1 MSTQVHAALDEG
13 TVREISESLDEP
25 EWLLETRLE
34 ALEALDGLDMPSVI
48 RTPGR
53 EWTNLHDLDFE
64 GFVDPL
70 NAAEDKDRVGPD
82 GVEVL
87 PFAEA
92 VDQHEELVREHFG
105 SVVDP
110 QDNYLTALS
119 TALFNTGTVVYVPE
133 GVDVGKTPPASSPA
147 HQNAERPA
155 NAGDVKV
162 RTRMNSRSLFNYTL
176 IVTEESSSVTI
187 LERQSTGED
196 VEGEARSASDSASSA
211 ERRSADSRAAE
222 PRDDGETASGER
234 YYSGVVEVVAGENS
248 NVQYGSLQNLDE
260 ETYNYTLKRGHAD
273 TYATID
279 WIEGNIGSRLTK
291 SSVETYLKGDSSES
305 RIVGAFFGHDDQHF
319 DVNAR
324 VWHEAEHTTAD
335 LVTRGVL
342 NDEARSVYEGV
353 QDVGSGAWDTSSYQ
367 RENTLML
374 SDESEADASPK
385 LIINNHD
392 TEASHSATVGQVS
405 EEDLFYME
413 TRGTDPQSAENMLVE
428 GFFVPVLDEV
438 AVDELH
444 DDLQDLISARL
455 RE

>member
-1 MSTQVHAALDEG
+1 MSTQLHATVDES
-13 TVREISESLDEP
+13 TVRQISENLGEP
-25 EWLLETRLE
+25 EWLLEKRLE
-34 ALEALDGLDMPSVI
+34 ALDALEDLAMPSVI
-48 RTPGR
+48 QTPGR
-53 EWTNLHDLDFE
+53 KWTNLYDLEFE
-64 GFVDPL
+64 SFVNPL
-70 NAAEDKDRVGPD
+70 NAAEEKDQIGVE

-87 PFAEA
+87 PWSEA
-92 VDQHEELVREHFG
+92 VDELGDLLEERFG

-119 TALFNTGTVVYVPE
+119 TALFSTGTVVYVPE
-133 GVDVGKTPPASSPA
+133 GVD
-147 HQNAERPA
+147 AE
-155 NAGDVKV
+155 DVKV
-162 RTRMNSRSLFNYTL
+162 RTRMNSQSLFNYTL
-176 IVTEESSSVTI
+176 VVAEESSSVTI
-187 LERQSTGED
+187 LERQSTGSETL
-196 VEGEARSASDSASSA
+196 RASGSTS
-211 ERRSADSRAAE
+211 
-222 PRDDGETASGER
+222 GETASSER
-234 YYSGVVEVVAGENS
+234 YYSGVVEIAAEENS

-260 ETYNYTLKRGHAD
+260 KTYNYTLKRGHAG
-273 TYATID
+273 TYASID

-305 RIVGAFFGHDDQHF
+305 QIVGAFFGHDDQHF

-342 NDEARSVYEGV
+342 DDEARSVYEGV

-392 TEASHSATVGQVS
+392 TEASHSATVGQVDQ
-405 EEDLFYME
+405 EELFYMIS
-413 TRGTDPQSAENMLVE
+413 RGVDPQSAKDMLVE
-428 GFFVPVLDEV
+428 GFFVPVLEEV
-438 AVDELH
+438 AVDELRE
-444 DDLQDLISARL
+444 DLKDLVAQRL